1 MAEKEI
7 KYKENLD
14 EIRALLSE
22 LESRF
27 SSDEY
32 KQSLESIEKNAKR
45 ITNIIRE
52 ESIVSNETMKEKFYL
67 KCLTV

>member
-1 MAEKEI
+1 MIEKEI

-14 EIRALLSE
+14 EIKALLCE

-27 SSDEY
+27 LSEEY
-32 KQSLESIEKNAKR
+32 NKSLESIEKNSKR

-52 ESIVSNETMKEKFYL
+52 ESIVSNNIMKEKFYL
-67 KCLTV
+67 K